1 MSFGGKEFQAL
12 IDKVSNVDY
21 SNANALS
28 EKAYED
34 LRKNQEADIDALML
48 RANAIDPRGGTR
60 FDYDAFMDEAKDDDN
75 YYATVAPKAEEKRL
89 TSDYFN
95 EYLQNYFNNPI
106 FKFES
111 KTTNA

>member
-34 LRKNQEADIDALML
+34 LRKNQGADIDALML
-48 RANAIDPRGGTR
+48 KANAIDPRGGKR
-60 FDYDAFMDEAKDDDN
+60 FDYDAFMDQAKKNDE
-75 YYATVAPKAEEKRL
+75 YYSNIPSKQEEKRL